1 MIALHTH
8 QSPGLILPALLRA
21 QGNSLYGGAGRLVG
35 AGKQAELTDTTISKA
50 ANVRQADLW
59 PASMIVSDP

>member
-1 MIALHTH
+1 MFALHTH